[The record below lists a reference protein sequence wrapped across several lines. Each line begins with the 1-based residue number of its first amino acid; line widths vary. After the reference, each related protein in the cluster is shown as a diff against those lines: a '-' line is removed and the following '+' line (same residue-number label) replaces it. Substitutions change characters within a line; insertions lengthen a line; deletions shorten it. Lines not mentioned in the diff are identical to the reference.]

1 MRRKTIGSIHIDG
14 AVDITDPCYDRDG
27 WCRMTGVKVKPG
39 EYTCAVWHEKVKG
52 AQSTYNVVGIIGVY
66 LNGFIP
72 PQKSMEVIG
81 EIGVDAGLAGFFVD
95 KPDFSDDEWDK
106 FCNTLDFEEDDA
118 WLNDLGF
125 YSVSGYG
132 DGGYNVYANKVNGE
146 ITALE
151 IRFL

>member
-1 MRRKTIGSIHIDG
+1 MRRKTIGSMYIDG
-14 AVDITDPCYDRDG
+14 AVDVTDPCYDRDE
-27 WCRMTGVKVKPG
+27 WCRMNEVKVKPG
-39 EYTCAVWHEKVKG
+39 EYTCAVWHEKVKET
-52 AQSTYNVVGIIGVY
+52 QSTYNVVGVIGIY

-72 PQKSMEVIG
+72 PQRSMEPIG
-81 EIGVDAGLAGFFVD
+81 EIGVDAGLAGFFMN
-95 KPDFSDDEWDK
+95 KPDFNDDEWNK
-106 FCNTLDFEEDDA
+106 FCNTLDFDKDDT

-125 YSVSGYG
+125 YSVSGHG